1 LPIERALSGHE
12 WAVDTSNEAPYP
24 VLFVLL
30 GGLLCAGCGAA
41 AQDWDDEPGS
51 QPGTLAKEQSAP
63 GSAPPAGACSA
74 ASVMISD
81 GEHSPNQTNLAEG
94 RGGYW
99 YTYADTSGSTIT
111 PMPGAQGGTFEM
123 TAGGANGT
131 ARAARMAGTV
141 GNAEIV
147 YAGMGMNFVDPK
159 GAYDARRYEGIAF
172 YAKKGSAD
180 ATSRVRLKI
189 PDRRTDPD
197 GRVCQQCFNDFG
209 AGLELTTEWQL
220 FAFPFEKLTQQPDWG
235 DPRPRAIDPQALF
248 GIQFQVMDHGQ
259 RFDVWVD
266 EIQFI
271 GCR

>member
-1 LPIERALSGHE
+1 
-12 WAVDTSNEAPYP
+12 VDATNEARFP
-24 VLFVLL
+24 VLVVLVASL
-30 GGLLCAGCGAA
+30 FHAGCGAA

-51 QPGTLAKEQSAP
+51 DPGTLVKEQSPP
-63 GSAPPAGACSA
+63 GDTPPSGACSA
-74 ASVMISD
+74 ASTMIAD
-81 GEHSPNQTNLAEG
+81 GERSANQTNLAEG

-111 PMPGAQGGTFEM
+111 PVPGAQGGTFEM

-131 ARAARMAGTV
+131 ARGARMTGAV
-141 GNAEIV
+141 GSAEIV

-172 YAKKGSAD
+172 YAKKGSTD
-180 ATSRVRLKI
+180 AASRVRLKV
-189 PDRRTDPD
+189 PDQRTDPD

-209 AGLELTTEWQL
+209 AGLELTTDWQL
-220 FAFPFEKLTQQPDWG
+220 FAFPFEKLTQEPGWG
-235 DPRPRAIDPQALF
+235 DPRPNSIDPGALY
-248 GIQFQVMDHGQ
+248 GIQFQVMERGQ

-271 GCR
+271 GCH